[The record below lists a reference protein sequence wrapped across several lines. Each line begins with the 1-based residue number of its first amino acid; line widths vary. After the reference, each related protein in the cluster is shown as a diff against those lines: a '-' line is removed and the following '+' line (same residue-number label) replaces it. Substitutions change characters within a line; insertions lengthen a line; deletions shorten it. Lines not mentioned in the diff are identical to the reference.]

1 MPDSVVPDSVVLGS
15 VVVARVT
22 PRKAVMM
29 RRSALLS
36 LFLTILGF
44 NLLALAAAHETR
56 VVGPAGGDQYKV
68 IVGQL
73 NEPVFT
79 DLRSGLDLI
88 VRHAADDT
96 PVEGLENSLT
106 ATITAPDGEVRQL
119 TIQPQYGKPGS
130 YKDDYILTV
139 PGTYTIEV
147 SGYIGSL
154 QVDEAYQVEAG
165 DVTSI
170 RFP

>member
-1 MPDSVVPDSVVLGS
+1 
-15 VVVARVT
+15 
-22 PRKAVMM
+22 MM
-29 RRSALLS
+29 KRSALLS
-36 LFLTILGF
+36 AFLAVLSF
-44 NLLALAAAHETR
+44 NLLALAAAHETH
-56 VVGPAGGDQYKV
+56 VVGAEGGEQYKV

-79 DLRSGLDLI
+79 EFRTGLDLI

-106 ATITAPDGEVRQL
+106 ASITAPDGQVRQL
-119 TIQPQYGKPGS
+119 TIAGQYGKPGS
-130 YKDDYILTV
+130 YKDDYVLTV
-139 PGTYTIEV
+139 AGTYTIEV

-154 QVDEAYQVEAG
+154 QIDETYQVEAG
-165 DVTSI
+165 DVTTI